1 MLSLFNLII
10 VAILVLVAYDTFFG
24 KGNLK
29 KQVVLVVTE
38 IKNLVKELK
47 ATLNLAHERLT
58 ALEKQVESLKSAHV
72 TAINDIP
79 GQIETVVNQ
88 KVQDL
93 PDQIVKN
100 IQDNIV
106 LNKTATKAKITPA
119 VKSKHNLPVPKHR

>member
-1 MLSLFNLII
+1 MLTLFNLII

-58 ALEKQVESLKSAHV
+58 TLEKQVESLKSAHV
-72 TAINDIP
+72 DAATSLP
-79 GQIETVVNQ
+79 SQIETIVEE
-88 KVQDL
+88 KVKGL

-106 LNKTATKAKITPA
+106 LNKTATKAKINA
-119 VKSKHNLPVPKHR
+119 SRKE

>member
-58 ALEKQVESLKSAHV
+58 ALEKQVESLKSVHV

-106 LNKTATKAKITPA
+106 LNKTATKAKINA
-119 VKSKHNLPVPKHR
+119 SRKE